1 MKKIYVITL
10 GFVVFFMFVVGAYL
24 AAPYIV
30 NAYETR
36 GWETFTNE
44 EFGFT
49 FKYPREMYVSE
60 GASSATKG
68 DAEKYTVVSAR
79 LQEDLYIS
87 PGYIAMYI
95 NEGDE
100 NLTEEYLDKKKISI
114 HGRSWNYYTSGEL
127 MEYIPAVSTTG
138 EYSPYGETRIENIY
152 YWNTYVTRIS
162 SELHF
167 EVSATYSNPKY
178 NEIMDIMVRS
188 IRFK

>member
-10 GFVVFFMFVVGAYL
+10 GFVVFFMFVVSAYL

-100 NLTEEYLDKKKISI
+100 NLTEE
-114 HGRSWNYYTSGEL
+114 
-127 MEYIPAVSTTG
+127 
-138 EYSPYGETRIENIY
+138 NIY